1 MMMINSDMNS
11 AIGHLQGAIFLRIDN
26 LPPGKTWKQV
36 KYLIGGIIHHSNVL
50 KVKMLPLMSSIVPPF
65 IPFQSC
71 IVAMKAS
78 LDNTALNDLLIGLN
92 TYQWDYYNLYA
103 YTLPPLD
110 IMQQQQQ
117 QHQQQNAS
125 VPPVMIDNKSTAG
138 VPERGSSSNDSSTSN
153 TPANSTYLY
162 GSPLP
167 PGPPPSHTML
177 PAFGNSNPMTINGGI
192 GSMPHSSLMGLPPRR
207 RQYYQPQLPPHQ
219 QRFMNLNPNTGI
231 PMKNNNVGD
240 LYFPSNPADLSMHGR
255 PPDVG
260 LPTISNSN
268 NAGITS
274 SNSNN
279 SKRLRQIFNE
289 KSFRKQMTGRG
300 MWQLQLE
307 NFPPFLKLDTLERLD
322 PEDDKILEEKGLKYI
337 ETDQPEK
344 YGRLRWTILKDFIK
358 LKCPRLLNLQEH
370 SQAPTSPQDGGGSL
384 NINNNSSSNNNN
396 TREFYVGVYEEN
408 EEQIRLRIVP
418 FKEETSVDE
427 EADAAPNEEDENG
440 QLNVVRATVYKAIVG
455 FNDKEL
461 CDLCLEYLLGQEY
474 SLGYKLKVKQLPPF
488 EEDPDN
494 NNNNNSNNDND
505 NKKE

>member
-1 MMMINSDMNS
+1 MMMINSDTNP

-50 KVKMLPLMSSIVPPF
+50 KVKILPLMSSIVPPF

-71 IVAMKAS
+71 IVAMKS
-78 LDNTALNDLLIGLN
+78 TLDNTALNDLLIGLN

-110 IMQQQQQ
+110 MMQ
-117 QHQQQNAS
+117 QQQNAS
-125 VPPVMIDNKSTAG
+125 VPPAMIDNKSTSG
-138 VPERGSSSNDSSTSN
+138 VPERGSSSNDSSNSN
-153 TPANSTYLY
+153 TPANGAYLY

-177 PAFGNSNPMTINGGI
+177 PPPAAFGDPNAMSINGGI
-192 GSMPHSSLMGLPPRR
+192 GSMPHSSLLGLPPRR

-219 QRFMNLNPNTGI
+219 QRFMNPNPNTGI
-231 PMKNNNVGD
+231 PMKNKNVGD
-240 LYFPSNPADLSMHGR
+240 IYFPNANADLSMHG
-255 PPDVG
+255 PTDGG

-268 NAGITS
+268 NAGIIG

-322 PEDDKILEEKGLKYI
+322 PEDDKILEEKGLKFI
-337 ETDQPEK
+337 ETGQPEK
-344 YGRLRWTILKDFIK
+344 YSRLRWTVLKDFIK

-370 SQAPTSPQDGGGSL
+370 SQASTSPRDGSGF
-384 NINNNSSSNNNN
+384 NNNNNSSNNNNNNN

-408 EEQIRLRIVP
+408 EEQIRLKIVP
-418 FKEETSVDE
+418 YKEETNIDE
-427 EADAAPNEEDENG
+427 KADAALEGDENG
-440 QLNVVRATVYKAIVG
+440 QLSVVRATVYKAIVG

-474 SLGYKLKVKQLPPF
+474 SLGYKLKVTQLPPF
-488 EEDPDN
+488 EEDSDIN
-494 NNNNNSNNDND
+494 N
-505 NKKE
+505 KEPPSGK